1 MSEAKLPKLV
11 IYPQHDA
18 TMPSII
24 YGTAT
29 GLQTLAA
36 AINNVLVANKDLN
49 TNFGEGTNTH
59 FQIADEHYELK
70 VFIGTDEF
78 ISTLPAPFVEHDDIE
93 KPVTT
98 ELSPT
103 PAIVKMWRDVY
114 ALTPEWADYSPIER
128 AYRVVKAYE
137 NHKIRNRMSPE
148 MLITAMRKMPD
159 WYQNVEAF
167 LNMAKALNA
176 VIDLQHP
183 DTLVLRTELDAAN
196 KRIKELKAL
205 TKDLQEEL
213 LPI

>member
-1 MSEAKLPKLV
+1 MSEASLPKLV

-29 GLQTLAA
+29 GLKTLAA
-36 AINNVLVANKDLN
+36 AINNVLAANKNLN
-49 TNFGEGTNTH
+49 TNFGEGTNIH
-59 FQIADEHYELK
+59 FQIANEHYELK

-78 ISTLPAPFVEHDDIE
+78 ISTLPAPFVEFDDIE
-93 KPVTT
+93 KPLIT

-103 PAIVKMWRDVY
+103 PAIVKMWREIR
-114 ALTPEWADYSPIER
+114 ALTPEWGDYSRIER

-159 WYQNVEAF
+159 WYQDVEAF
-167 LNMAKALNA
+167 LSMAKALNA

-183 DTLVLRTELDAAN
+183 DTLVLRSELDAAN
-196 KRIKELKAL
+196 ARINEMKLKIN
-205 TKDLQEEL
+205 DLQDQL
-213 LPI
+213 MPV

>member
-103 PAIVKMWRDVY
+103 PAIVKMWREIR
-114 ALTPEWADYSPIER
+114 ALTPEWQDFSRIER

-137 NHKIRNRMSPE
+137 THKIRNRVSPE
-148 MLITAMRKMPD
+148 MIITAMRKMPD
-159 WYQNVEAF
+159 WYQDVDAF
-167 LNMAKALNA
+167 LNIAKALNA
-176 VIDLQHP
+176 VVDLTLP
-183 DTLVLRTELDAAN
+183 DTYVLSSDLYAAN
-196 KRIKELKAL
+196 ERIKELEAL
-205 TKDLQEEL
+205 TKELQEDL